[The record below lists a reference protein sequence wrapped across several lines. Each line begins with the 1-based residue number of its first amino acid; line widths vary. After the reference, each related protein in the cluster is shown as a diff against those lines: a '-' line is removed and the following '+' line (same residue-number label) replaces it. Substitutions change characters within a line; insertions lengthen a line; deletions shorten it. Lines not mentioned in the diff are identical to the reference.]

1 VDTVVLVEGVSD
13 RIALET
19 LAERRHVD
27 VVVVPMGGAHG
38 IGRFLRRFDGARIV
52 GLCDEREQDVFLR
65 AGMDPGH
72 FHVCV
77 ADLEDELVR
86 ALGAVQVESVLEA
99 YDDLDAFRVFQNQPA
114 WRGRPVEAQLRRF
127 LCASDR
133 RKLRYARFLVE
144 AAVDRDCVP
153 RPLDAV
159 LVDAASA

>member
-1 VDTVVLVEGVSD
+1 MRSAASSGDST
-13 RIALET
+13 
-19 LAERRHVD
+19 
-27 VVVVPMGGAHG
+27 AHASWDCATSASRTSSSAQG
-38 IGRFLRRFDGARIV
+38 WIPAT
-52 GLCDEREQDVFLR
+52 
-65 AGMDPGH
+65 

-86 ALGAVQVESVLEA
+86 ALGAAHVESVLEA
-99 YDDLDAFRVFQNQPA
+99 HGNLDAFRVFQNQPA

-144 AAVDRDCVP
+144 AAVDGDCVP

-159 LVDAASA
+159 LASAASA